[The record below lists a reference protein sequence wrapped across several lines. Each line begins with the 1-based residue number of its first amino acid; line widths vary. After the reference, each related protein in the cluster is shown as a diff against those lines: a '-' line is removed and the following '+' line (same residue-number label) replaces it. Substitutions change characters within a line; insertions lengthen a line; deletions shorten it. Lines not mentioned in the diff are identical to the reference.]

1 MKTKYMMIV
10 CEKKLRVSWEEPVP
24 DLINYKLAPDITEMG
39 PVNRAKTSVQWWNE
53 TRKPYENERELV
65 SVTRVTEEEIYNV
78 ES

>member
-10 CEKKLRVSWEEPVP
+10 REKRLGVSWEEGVP
-24 DLINYKLAPDITEMG
+24 DSINYKFAPDITEMG
-39 PVNRAKTSVQWWNE
+39 PVNRAKTSIQWWNK